1 MKELAAWMA
10 SEKEKKNASRIAES
24 RGCKR
29 FGNSFTIDEQD
40 NY

>member
-29 FGNSFTIDEQD
+29 FGNSFIVDD
-40 NY
+40 R